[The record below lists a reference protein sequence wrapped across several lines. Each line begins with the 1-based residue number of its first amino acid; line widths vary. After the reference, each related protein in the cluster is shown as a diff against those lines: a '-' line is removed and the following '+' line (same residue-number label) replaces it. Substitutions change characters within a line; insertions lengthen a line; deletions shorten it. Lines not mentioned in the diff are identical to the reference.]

1 MSDRVRVEVDAGV
14 AHVRL
19 VRAERMNALD
29 GPMFDALVNAGEQLR
44 QARDVRCVVL
54 SGEGRAFCSGLD
66 KSLITKAGTT
76 ATPLGHELTPRTH
89 GIANREQYAAIV
101 WRDVPAPVIA
111 AVHGVAFGGG
121 LQLALGADLR
131 FVAAD
136 AQLSMMEIKWG
147 LIPDMGGTV
156 LLRDLV
162 RDDVAREL
170 TYTGRVF
177 SGAEAVALGLATLV
191 CANPLD
197 DALRTAREIAMKS
210 PDAMRAAKRLLNGV
224 SNRTLADALLAESE
238 EQDRLIAGPS
248 HAEAVAANLA
258 QRPPQFSDA

>member
-1 MSDRVRVEVDAGV
+1 MNDRVRVDTDTGV

-44 QARDVRCVVL
+44 QAREVRCIVL

-76 ATPLGHELTPRTH
+76 ATPLGHALGPRTH
-89 GIANREQYAAIV
+89 GIANREQYAALV

-111 AVHGVAFGGG
+111 VVHGVAFGGG
-121 LQLALGADLR
+121 FQLALGADLR

-136 AQLSMMEIKWG
+136 AQLSLMEIKWG
-147 LIPDMGGTV
+147 LIPDMGGTA
-156 LLRDLV
+156 LMRDLV

-170 TYTGRVF
+170 MYTGRVF
-177 SGAEAVALGLATLV
+177 SGSEAVALGLATRV
-191 CANPLD
+191 CAHPLD
-197 DALRTAREIAMKS
+197 EALKTAREIATKS
-210 PDAMRAAKRLLNGV
+210 PDAMRAAKRLLNALP
-224 SNRTLADALLAESE
+224 NRSVAAALLAESE
-238 EQDRLIAGPS
+238 EQDRLIAGPN
-248 HAEAVAANLA
+248 HAEAVASNLA
-258 QRPPQFSDA
+258 QRAPQYSDP

>member
-1 MSDRVRVEVDAGV
+1 MNDRVKVEVDAGV

-29 GPMFDALVNAGEQLR
+29 APMFDALVAAGEQLR
-44 QARDVRCVVL
+44 QAREVRCVVL

-66 KSLITKAGTT
+66 KSLISKAGTT
-76 ATPLGHELTPRTH
+76 ATPLGHALGPRTH

-121 LQLALGADLR
+121 FQLALGADLR

-156 LLRDLV
+156 LMRELV

-170 TYTGRVF
+170 IYTGRVF
-177 SGAEAVALGLATLV
+177 SGTEAVALGLATRV
-191 CANPLD
+191 CVDPLEE
-197 DALRTAREIAMKS
+197 ALQSAREIATKS
-210 PDAMRAAKRLLNGV
+210 PDAMRAAKRLLNEL
-224 SNRTLADALLAESE
+224 SNRTVADALRGEAE
-238 EQDRLIAGPS
+238 EQDRLIAGPN
-248 HAEAVAANLA
+248 HAEAVAAHLA
-258 QRPPQFSDA
+258 QRAPQFSET